1 MSVQNF
7 IPELWNAA
15 ILEPYKKNLIFGQD
29 GIASTSY
36 YGQITGMGDTVT
48 INTLNDLTIKD
59 YTKGQDIEIE
69 NLETTPTKVKIDQG
83 KYFAF
88 GVDDVDKIQAAGELQ
103 GVATRRAGIQLRDA
117 ADQYLSKVLAEG
129 AHKDNKVGAM
139 NVIKE
144 DPHRV
149 TTGDTAYDALVA
161 LSERLDDQ
169 SVPTEDRWV
178 VIGSKT
184 RSALLNDPRFVNVD
198 KSGTSEGLRNGVIGR
213 VIGFDVMVSNNI
225 QKKGG
230 TGKTPVT
237 ETLVAGV
244 PDAFAFAS
252 QILKTEAL
260 RDQNQFRDIVRG
272 LHVYG
277 ASVVRPEG
285 IATVDVTVGAA
296 GAGAGA
302 AA

>member
-1 MSVQNF
+1 MSVNSF

-15 ILEPYKKNLIFGQD
+15 IMEPYQKNLIFGQG

-36 YGQITGMGDTVT
+36 YGQITGVGDTVT
-48 INTLNDLTIKD
+48 INTLNDLTIRD
-59 YTKGQDIEIE
+59 YEKGVDIEIE
-69 NLETTPTKVKIDQG
+69 NLETTPTKIKIDQG

-88 GVDDVDKIQAAGELQ
+88 GVDDVDKVQATGDIQ
-103 GVATRRAGIQLRDA
+103 GVATRRAGIQLRDR
-117 ADQYLSKVLAEG
+117 ADQYLSKVLAAG
-129 AHKDNKVGAM
+129 AHKDNKVAAM
-139 NVIKE
+139 NVIKQ

-149 TTGDTAYDALVA
+149 PTGDTAYDALVA
-161 LSERLDDQ
+161 LSEKLDDQ
-169 SVPTEDRWV
+169 SVPTEGRWV

-184 RSALLNDPRFVNVD
+184 RSALLNDSRFTTVD

-225 QKKGG
+225 QKKGAA
-230 TGKTPVT
+230 

-252 QILKTEAL
+252 QILETEAL
-260 RDQNQFRDIVRG
+260 RDPKQFRDIVRG
-272 LHVYG
+272 LHVFG
-277 ASVVRPEG
+277 AAVVRPEG
-285 IATVDVTVGAA
+285 IATVDVTVGGTAK
-296 GAGAGA
+296 A

>member
-1 MSVQNF
+1 VSVQNF

-15 ILEPYKKNLIFGQD
+15 IMEPYQKNLIFGQD

-36 YGQITGMGDTVT
+36 YGDITGVGDTVT
-48 INTLNDLTIKD
+48 INTLNDLTIRD
-59 YTKGQDIEIE
+59 YVKGQDIEIE
-69 NLETTPTKVKIDQG
+69 NLETTPTKIKIDQG

-88 GVDDVDKIQAAGELQ
+88 GVDDVDKVQAAGELQ
-103 GVATRRAGIQLRDA
+103 GVATKRAGIQLRDR

-129 AHKDNKVGAM
+129 AHQDNKVDKM
-139 NVIKE
+139 NIIKA

-149 TTGDTAYDALVA
+149 TEGLTAYDALVE

-169 SVPTEDRWV
+169 SVPTEGRWV
-178 VIGSKT
+178 VIGGKT

-198 KSGTSEGLRNGVIGR
+198 KAGTSEGLRNGVIGR

-230 TGKTPVT
+230 TAKTPVT

-272 LHVYG
+272 LHVFG

-296 GAGAGA
+296 GAAAGA

>member
-1 MSVQNF
+1 MSVASF
-7 IPELWNAA
+7 IPEIWSAA
-15 ILEPYKKNLIFGQD
+15 LMEPYQKNLIFGQE
-29 GIASTSY
+29 GIASKSY
-36 YGQITGMGDTVT
+36 YGEITGVGDTVT
-48 INTLNDLTIKD
+48 INTLSKPTVRD

-69 NLETTPTKVKIDQG
+69 DMETTGLKIKIDQG
-83 KYFAF
+83 KYFAI
-88 GVDDVDKIQAAGELQ
+88 GVDDVDKVQATGDVL
-103 GVATRRAGIQLRDA
+103 GPATTSGGIELRDQ
-117 ADQYLSKVLAEG
+117 ADQYLSKVLAAG
-129 AHKDNKVGAM
+129 AHAKNKVGAM

-149 TTGDTAYDALVA
+149 TTGETAYDALVA

-169 SVPTEDRWV
+169 SVPTEGRWV

-198 KSGTSEGLRNGVIGR
+198 KAGTSEGLRNGVIGR

-225 QKKGG
+225 QRKGG
-230 TGKTPVT
+230 TGKTPAA

-252 QILKTEAL
+252 QILETEAY
-260 RDQNQFRDIVRG
+260 RHPFQFKDVVRG

-277 ASVVRPEG
+277 AAVTRPEG

-296 GAGAGA
+296 AGA

>member
-1 MSVQNF
+1 MSVASF

-15 ILEPYKKNLIFGQD
+15 ILEPYNKNLIFGQD

-36 YGQITGMGDTVT
+36 YGQITGVGDTVT

-59 YTKGQDIEIE
+59 YTKGQDIEVE
-69 NLETTPTKVKIDQG
+69 NLATTPTKIKTDQG

-88 GVDDVDKIQAAGELQ
+88 GVDDVDKNQASGELQ
-103 GVATRRAGIQLRDA
+103 GVATRRAGIQLRDS

-129 AHKDNKVGAM
+129 AHTDNKVGAM
-139 NVIKE
+139 TVIKE

-149 TTGDTAYDALVA
+149 TTGETAYDALVA
-161 LSERLDDQ
+161 LSERLDAQ
-169 SVPTEDRWV
+169 SVPTEGRWV
-178 VIGSKT
+178 VIGGKT
-184 RSALLNDPRFVNVD
+184 RSALLNDSRFVHVD
-198 KSGTSEGLRNGVIGR
+198 KAGTSEGLRNGVIGK

-225 QKKGG
+225 QRKGG

-252 QILKTEAL
+252 QILETEAM
-260 RDQNQFRDIVRG
+260 RDQKQFRDIVRG
-272 LHVYG
+272 LNVYG
-277 ASVVRPEG
+277 AAVVRPEG
-285 IATVDVTVGAA
+285 IATVDVTVA
-296 GAGAGA
+296 AGAGA
-302 AA
+302 AAA

>member
-1 MSVQNF
+1 MSVDSF
-7 IPELWNAA
+7 IPEIWSAA
-15 ILEPYKKNLIFGQD
+15 ITEPYKKNLIFGQD
-29 GIASTSY
+29 GIASKSY
-36 YGQITGMGDTVT
+36 YGEITGVGSSVT
-48 INTLNDLTIKD
+48 INSLGDITVKD
-59 YTKGQDIEIE
+59 RKRGEDIEIE
-69 NLETTPTKVKIDQG
+69 ELETTPKKIHIDQE

-88 GVDDVDKIQAAGELQ
+88 SVDDVDKVQVLGQVKGIATDRAAI
-103 GVATRRAGIQLRDA
+103 RLRDQ

-129 AHKDNKVGAM
+129 AHKDNKVDAM
-139 NVIKE
+139 NIIKA

-149 TTGDTAYDALVA
+149 TTGETAYDALLA

-169 SVPTEDRWV
+169 SVPTEGRWV

-230 TGKTPVT
+230 TAKTPTT

-252 QILKTEAL
+252 QLLEIEAM
-260 RDQNQFRDIVRG
+260 RDQKQFRDIVRG

-277 ASVVRPEG
+277 AAVVRPEG
-285 IATVDVTVGAA
+285 ISTVDVTVG
-296 GAGAGA
+296 GGAGA
-302 AA
+302 AAA

>member
-1 MSVQNF
+1 MSVKDF

-15 ILEPYKKNLIFGQD
+15 IVEPYEKALIFGQE

-36 YGQITGMGDTVT
+36 YGQITGVGDTVT

-59 YTKGQDIEIE
+59 YNKGQDIEVE
-69 NLETTPTKVKIDQG
+69 NLATTPTKIKIDQG

-88 GVDDVDKIQAAGELQ
+88 GVDDVDKVQAAGDLQ
-103 GVATRRAGIQLRDA
+103 GVATKRAGIQLRDQ
-117 ADQYLSKVLAEG
+117 ADQYLSKVLAAG
-129 AHKDNKVGAM
+129 AHAKNKVDAM
-139 NVIKE
+139 TIIKA

-149 TTGDTAYDALVA
+149 TEGLTAYDALVE

-169 SVPTEDRWV
+169 SVPTEGRWV

-184 RSALLNDPRFVNVD
+184 RSALLNDPRFTTVD
-198 KSGTSEGLRNGVIGR
+198 KSGTSDGLRNGVIGR
-213 VIGFDVMVSNNI
+213 VIGLDVMVSNNI
-225 QKKGG
+225 QKTGG

-237 ETLVAGV
+237 EKLIAGV

-252 QILKTEAL
+252 QILETEAL
-260 RDQNQFRDIVRG
+260 RDPKQFRDIVRG
-272 LHVYG
+272 LHVFG

-296 GAGAGA
+296 AGA